1 MTGHRLTIRSATTL
15 TLIGVGTL
23 FVLLSWSTG
32 SYFRNAALEAQT
44 KSLARIIEVASQQV
58 LRDIKQLAMELGTAL
73 HVEDDLGQAY
83 ARLQRDGNAQ
93 PLLSMLDDPLVNG
106 FVGAGEIELVKLRL
120 YTPELTFVTQ
130 SRAGL
135 EGLPPTLPAFL
146 QAQASRRSGAE
157 RLKAIGGLWL
167 AGDTPL
173 YSLLL
178 PVGGLRLQGY
188 LEILINP
195 TFSMAKV
202 ETITHMPVFVSLA
215 NAPPPP
221 ISTTSQKKDMLPI
234 TFTLEGD
241 DGQAVYRLTGLED
254 VSQLNRDMQRTQTL
268 AIARFITITF
278 IALLLML
285 LVLNRGLFQP
295 IKEMLH
301 GIESYRNGELET
313 TIRPSGL
320 RELHTLGT
328 TFNSMIEQNRR
339 DMRQL
344 ERHSNID
351 DLTNLANRR
360 YFDKRLKEEWSR
372 ASRQQAPIAVLFID
386 IDYFKRFNDHY
397 GHLNGDKC
405 LQQIAVAIEGA
416 AQRESDIAARY
427 GGEEFVIMLPDTELE
442 GARRVAE
449 KLQQAIGQLHIDHAR
464 SRIAPH
470 VTLSIGIAAA
480 KPQFPASPD
489 HLLAMADRALYRAK
503 ARGRNRIDAVVEED
517 D

>member
-1 MTGHRLTIRSATTL
+1 MAGQRLSIRSATTL
-15 TLIGVGTL
+15 TMIGVGAL
-23 FVLLSWSTG
+23 FVLLSWST
-32 SYFRNAALEAQT
+32 SNYFRNAALEAQT

-58 LRDIKQLAMELGTAL
+58 LRNVEQLAMELGTAL
-73 HVEDDLGQAY
+73 HTEDNLAQAY
-83 ARLQRDGNAQ
+83 TRLQRDGNPQ
-93 PLLSMLDDPLVNG
+93 PLLKLLDDPLVNG
-106 FVGAGEIELVKLRL
+106 FVGNSEIELVKLRL

-135 EGLPPTLPAFL
+135 EGLPPSLPAFL
-146 QAQASRRSGAE
+146 QAQASRRTGAE
-157 RLKAIGGLWL
+157 RLKALGGLWL

-188 LEILINP
+188 LEILVNP

-202 ETITHMPVFVSLA
+202 ETITQMPVFISLA
-215 NAPPPP
+215 SAPPPLAR
-221 ISTTSQKKDMLPI
+221 TTSEENDMLPI
-234 TFTLEGD
+234 TFTLEGG

-254 VSQLNRDMQRTQTL
+254 VSQLNRDMYRAQVL
-268 AIARFITITF
+268 VIASFISITF
-278 IALLLML
+278 ITLLLVLLML
-285 LVLNRGLFQP
+285 DRGLFRP
-295 IKEMLH
+295 IRGMLL

-313 TIRPSGL
+313 TNHPSGL
-320 RELHTLGT
+320 RELHTLGA
-328 TFNSMIEQNRR
+328 TFNDMMAQNRR

-360 YFDKRLKEEWSR
+360 YFDKRFKEEWSR

-386 IDYFKRFNDHY
+386 IDYFKRYNDHY

-405 LQQIAVAIEGA
+405 LQRIAVAIEGA
-416 AQRESDIAARY
+416 ARRESDIAARY

-449 KLQQAIGQLHIDHAR
+449 KLQQAVGQLRIEHAR
-464 SRIAPH
+464 SRIGPH
-470 VTLSIGIAAA
+470 VTLSIGIAATRA
-480 KPQFPASPD
+480 QFPESPD
-489 HLLAMADRALYRAK
+489 QLLAMADRALYQAK
-503 ARGRNRIDAVVEED
+503 ARGRNCTEAIVEED

>member
-1 MTGHRLTIRSATTL
+1 MAGQRLSIRSATTL

-23 FVLLSWSTG
+23 FVLLSWSTS

-58 LRDIKQLAMELGTAL
+58 LRDVEQLAMELGTAL
-73 HVEDDLGQAY
+73 HTEDNLAQAY
-83 ARLQRDGNAQ
+83 TRLQHDGNPQ
-93 PLLSMLDDPLVNG
+93 PLLKLLDDPLVNG
-106 FVGAGEIELVKLRL
+106 FVGNSEIELVKLRL

-135 EGLPPTLPAFL
+135 KGLPPALPAFL
-146 QAQASRRSGAE
+146 QAQASRRTGAE
-157 RLKAIGGLWL
+157 RLKALGGLW
-167 AGDTPL
+167 
-173 YSLLL
+173 
-178 PVGGLRLQGY
+178 LQGY
-188 LEILINP
+188 LEILVNP

-202 ETITHMPVFVSLA
+202 ETITHMPVFISLA
-215 NAPPPP
+215 SAPPPLAR
-221 ISTTSQKKDMLPI
+221 TTSQENDMLPI

-254 VSQLNRDMQRTQTL
+254 VSQLNRDMYRAQVL
-268 AIARFITITF
+268 VIASFISITF
-278 IALLLML
+278 ITLLLVLLML
-285 LVLNRGLFQP
+285 DRGLFRP
-295 IKEMLH
+295 IRGMLL

-313 TIRPSGL
+313 TNRPSGL
-320 RELHTLGT
+320 RELHTLGA
-328 TFNSMIEQNRR
+328 TFNDMMAQNRR

-344 ERHSNID
+344 ERYSNID

-397 GHLNGDKC
+397 GHPNGDKC
-405 LQQIAVAIEGA
+405 LQRIAVAIEGA
-416 AQRESDIAARY
+416 ARRESDIAARY

-449 KLQQAIGQLHIDHAR
+449 KLQQAVGQLRIEHAR
-464 SRIAPH
+464 SRIGPH
-470 VTLSIGIAAA
+470 VTLSIGIAATRA
-480 KPQFPASPD
+480 QFPESPD
-489 HLLAMADRALYRAK
+489 QLLAMADRALYQAK
-503 ARGRNRIDAVVEED
+503 ARGRNCTEAIVEED